1 MTDMTDRGS
10 GAGRVFAL
18 VVAILAFLAFLPAGF
33 AAMMSVMM
41 FDAPGSDENGLVW
54 ALVLGMWAAP
64 LVCVATGVAGLIAA
78 SRFTRRRIAVLVGLP
93 VVWFAYMALMVM
105 LLESNCGGQFS
116 C

>member
-1 MTDMTDRGS
+1 MDEMTDRGS

-18 VVAILAFLAFLPAGF
+18 VSAILALLGFLPAGF

-64 LVCVATGVAGLIAA
+64 LVCVATAVAGFIAA
-78 SRFTRRRIAVLVGLP
+78 SRFTRRRAVVLVGLP
-93 VVWFAYMALMVM
+93 VAWFAYMAVMVM
-105 LLESNCGGQFS
+105 LLENNCGGQFS